1 MDKAGEKKINIIV
14 PDVSLFPGHIA
25 CSSDTK
31 SEIVIP
37 RIIEDKVIFL
47 LDIDSD
53 ILNFFDEIDAY
64 YLPKLITLI

>member
-1 MDKAGEKKINIIV
+1 MSI
-14 PDVSLFPGHIA
+14 FPGHSA

-37 RIIEDKVIFL
+37 RIIEGKVIFL

-64 YLPKLITLI
+64 YLPKIITLIQ

>member
-1 MDKAGEKKINIIV
+1 M
-14 PDVSLFPGHIA
+14 SLFPGHIA

-37 RIIEDKVIFL
+37 KIIEDDVIFI

-64 YLPKLITLI
+64 YLPKLIALI